1 MDNWAMTITGTASYD
16 GAVGLPKEVARAVEL
31 AHRLHFENSCRLE
44 QGRLLQ
50 VVAAGHRGGV
60 IGETGTGCGVGLSW
74 MLSGAGNDARIFSVD
89 IDSERAHACQE
100 LFKSY
105 PNVRVESSD
114 WTALLRHG
122 PFDLLVL
129 DGGGSGKTGEPV
141 AADEVLRFGGTLTID
156 DFTPFAE
163 WPPIH
168 EGRRDEARLFW
179 LNHGNLRATEIRL
192 SEDLSTIV
200 ATRIR

>member
-1 MDNWAMTITGTASYD
+1 MNNWAMTITGTASYE
-16 GAVGLPKEVARAVEL
+16 GIEGLPKVVVRAVQM
-31 AHRLHFENSCRLE
+31 AKKLHFENSCRVE

-50 VVAAGHRGGV
+50 VVAAGQRGGV

-74 MLSGAGNDARIFSVD
+74 MLSGAGNDGQLFSVD
-89 IDSERAHACQE
+89 IDSERAHACQN

-105 PNVRVESSD
+105 PNVHVENAD
-114 WTALLRHG
+114 WTGLLHHG

-129 DGGGSGKTGEPV
+129 DGGGSGKIGAPIV
-141 AADEVLRFGGTLTID
+141 VDEVLKFGGTLIID
-156 DFTPFAE
+156 DFTPFVE
-163 WPPIH
+163 WPPTH

-179 LNHGNLRATEIRL
+179 LNHDKLLATEVRL